1 MALTKIPCIQLPN
14 LITLDC
20 DAVVM
25 SHNNGRQSPLA
36 MQVAY
41 HIEYNPTGPM
51 IKVAGRLICKKQ
63 LRFADQCA
71 GDGDALLFS
80 ARDLT
85 NFVVKTLTQADSL
98 QNLLCRSLCL
108 FASTATNESRHHGVL
123 QRREFGQKMMKLKDK
138 PDVTVSEFSQ
148 FLRAPFKDVPVIK
161 EHVPS
166 CRSIQTAQQMKKR
179 ALSST

>member
-25 SHNNGRQSPLA
+25 GHNNGRQSTLA
-36 MQVAY
+36 MQVAD

-51 IKVAGRLICKKQ
+51 IKVAGWLICKKQ
-63 LRFADQCA
+63 LRFAHQSA
-71 GDGDALLFS
+71 GDGNALLFS
-80 ARDLT
+80 AGDLT

-98 QNLLCRSLCL
+98 QNLRCRSLCL
-108 FASTATNESRHHGVL
+108 FASTAANESRHHGVFK
-123 QRREFGQKMMKLKDK
+123 RREFGQKMMKLKDK
-138 PDVTVSEFSQ
+138 PDVTVSEFGQ
-148 FLRAPFKDVPVIK
+148 FLRAPFKDILVVK
-161 EHVPS
+161 EHVAS
-166 CRSIQTAQQMKKR
+166 CRSIQTAQHMKQR